1 MTTRAIRSLPLVVLA
16 LVCTTSRAQPRLQVG
31 LGAVPG
37 AGIQLGYVDVH
48 SVYTIETAFYGELKP
63 SLGRSRAALVTS
75 GGVGVSFR
83 PLGALRVIGQADF
96 GYDLDLGVR
105 FGPSLQFTHRAT
117 RSDKNKQFR
126 LFLDPFLRLVKP
138 RSGGGAFYAEIGPL
152 RPVLRLGAWLRL

>member
-1 MTTRAIRSLPLVVLA
+1 MTLVGLLLLPTAI
-16 LVCTTSRAQPRLQVG
+16 RAQPRIQAG
-31 LGAVPG
+31 LGAWPG
-37 AGIQLGYVDVH
+37 AGIQINYVNIH
-48 SVYTIETAFYGELKP
+48 SVYTIETALYGEIQP
-63 SLGRSRAALVTS
+63 SLGGSRASGTAS

-105 FGPSLQFTHRAT
+105 FGPSLRFTQQAT

-152 RPVLRLGAWLRL
+152 GPVLRLGIWLRI